1 MSYDLAVFGTRS
13 LSLGEVAKVIRDAQG
28 LDVAEHD
35 PGDSGL
41 VAVRGKQ
48 RLYCFTVDG
57 PFQLEPEDVP
67 EEITAVLLD
76 ATHIYTIMV
85 EGSAAAAVP
94 HAARFARRLARAV
107 EGAVQDQQTGE
118 VWARGASRKAVR
130 PARAALIDIVQIH
143 WYALHR
149 DMPTDIA
156 ARYLALSRRYLPE
169 ALPRRFGS
177 FEPFQHKLEA
187 DGDQAFIQ
195 AQKAE
200 TSLLFFTSQPP
211 CFGGSLAGGQA
222 TAYSGPVS
230 ACRLDVDRSAL
241 RDRRWRGAL
250 KRLLAGFA
258 AESGSFFASA
268 EVVRN
273 LDWTGRGLGYGPAAE
288 RTTFVAPRGQW
299 QGLPPYPVWWSW
311 YSPVYA
317 GLVAPHLPAESAEST
332 ANGLFHSWGD
342 DPLDR
347 DQLEQALSRTRT
359 LFRRRQSATWIPEE
373 LLARPEL
380 TDPRLHNP
388 PVQPAAEMP
397 VILRIFRETGQW

>member
-13 LSLGEVAKVIRDAQG
+13 LTLGEVADVIRDAQG

-35 PGDSGL
+35 RGDPAL

-48 RLYCFTVDG
+48 QLYCFTVEG
-57 PFQLEPEDVP
+57 PLRVEPEDVP
-67 EEITAVLLD
+67 EEITAVLLG
-76 ATHIYTIMV
+76 ATHMYTIMV

-94 HAARFARRLARAV
+94 HAVRFARRLAGAV
-107 EGAVQDQQTGE
+107 EGAVQDQQIGE
-118 VWARGASRKAVR
+118 VWARGASRKVLL
-130 PARAALIDIVQIH
+130 PARAALTDIVQIH
-143 WYALHR
+143 WYALRR
-149 DMPTDIA
+149 DMPPDMA
-156 ARYLALSRRYLPE
+156 ARYLAISRRHLPE

-177 FEPFQHKLEA
+177 FEPFQYQLETG
-187 DGDQAFIQ
+187 GDQAFIQ
-195 AQKAE
+195 AQKTG

-211 CFGGSLAGGQA
+211 CFGGSLAAGQA
-222 TAYSGPVS
+222 TAHGGPVS
-230 ACRLDVDRSAL
+230 ACGFDVDRSAL
-241 RDRRWRGAL
+241 HDRRWRGAL
-250 KRLLAGFA
+250 KRLFTGFA
-258 AESGSFFASA
+258 TESGSFFASA

-273 LDWTGRGLGYGPAAE
+273 LSWTRRGLGYGPAAE

-299 QGLPPYPVWWSW
+299 HGLPPYPVWWSW

-317 GLVAPHLPAESAEST
+317 GLVAPHLPADSAESS

-347 DQLEQALSRTRT
+347 DQLEQALSRART
-359 LFRRRQSATWIPEE
+359 LFRRRQPATWIPEE

-388 PVQPAAEMP
+388 PVQPAAEIP
-397 VILRIFRETGQW
+397 AILRTP